1 MNIEEN
7 HIYHIYNRSNDK
19 VFYNRENYL
28 FFLRKVNKLIKPFCE
43 ILSWCL
49 MPNHFHFMVYTDKRS
64 CQNVGEKHRPN
75 LQVLTKQFATLTSA
89 YSQAINN
96 QQNRQGSLWVHT
108 TKAKKISGQTY
119 FGTNNFNK
127 SDIALICFNYIH
139 QNPIE
144 AKLVGKFEEW
154 EFSSFS
160 DFIGIRNGKLVNKE
174 LAYQLINFDKD
185 NFKEQSIIILDEK
198 KIKHI
203 F

>member
-49 MPNHFHFMVYTDKRS
+49 MPNHFHFMVYADKRS
-64 CQNVGEKHRPN
+64 CRNVEEKHRPN

-96 QQNRQGSLWVHT
+96 QQNRQGGLWVHT
-108 TKAKKISGQTY
+108 TKAKK
-119 FGTNNFNK
+119 N
-127 SDIALICFNYIH
+127 
-139 QNPIE
+139 
-144 AKLVGKFEEW
+144 
-154 EFSSFS
+154 
-160 DFIGIRNGKLVNKE
+160 IR
-174 LAYQLINFDKD
+174 
-185 NFKEQSIIILDEK
+185 SII
-198 KIKHI
+198 
-203 F
+203 FRN